1 MDFPECTEINNNPKI
16 TIIDKLAKN
25 NTSKIILENPN
36 REELKIIQIED
47 CVIPKGTKGGR
58 CDQLIIIPDLLR
70 LIFIELKG
78 NDVTKAIAQL
88 IDTMNYIK
96 AQCSAIQSYQIDCI
110 ICCTRCPLNSTEVQ
124 NEKQKFK
131 QKYKANLKIYS
142 GKMTYSIVQHNN

>member
-58 CDQLIIIPDLLR
+58 CDQLIIIPDLR
-70 LIFIELKG
+70 LIL
-78 NDVTKAIAQL
+78 
-88 IDTMNYIK
+88 
-96 AQCSAIQSYQIDCI
+96 
-110 ICCTRCPLNSTEVQ
+110 
-124 NEKQKFK
+124 
-131 QKYKANLKIYS
+131 NLKEMMS
-142 GKMTYSIVQHNN
+142 QKLLHNLLIL